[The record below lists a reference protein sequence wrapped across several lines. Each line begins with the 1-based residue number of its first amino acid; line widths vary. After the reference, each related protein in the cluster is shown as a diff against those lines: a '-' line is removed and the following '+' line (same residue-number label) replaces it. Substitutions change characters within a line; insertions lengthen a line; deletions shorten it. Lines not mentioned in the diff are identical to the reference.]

1 MHRVSGTH
9 DQIARLMTVLV
20 VLEGF
25 VILVL
30 SVLVVGLLR
39 SHAEILRSLH
49 ELGAGE
55 GITHSTQQE
64 PRVRE
69 GIAQPK
75 AGSIDAVDI
84 AGVRPGGGAGKV
96 TLVGPQSTLLAF
108 MSSGCSTC
116 AGFWEA
122 FSAGV
127 DLPDDSTRLV
137 IVTRGPDRE
146 SESAVSRLA
155 PEHLQVL
162 MSTQAWE
169 DYDVPV
175 SPYFVMIAGDGT
187 VVGDGAA
194 ATWTQ
199 LAKLINEATSD
210 QRSSSH
216 RARHDRIDQ
225 DLARAGIDPD
235 DPSLWESQDGSSS

>member
-1 MHRVSGTH
+1 
-9 DQIARLMTVLV
+9 MTVLV

-30 SVLVVGLLR
+30 AVLVVGLLR

-49 ELGAGE
+49 DLGVGE
-55 GITHSTQQE
+55 QGGHGSDQV
-64 PRVRE
+64 PLVRD

-75 AGSIDAVDI
+75 AGSIEAVDI

-127 DLPDDSTRLV
+127 DLPDESTRLV
-137 IVTRGPDRE
+137 IVTRGADRE

-155 PEHLQVL
+155 PERHQVL
-162 MSTQAWE
+162 MSSQAWE

-175 SPYFVMIAGDGT
+175 SPYFVMVTGDGA

-194 ATWTQ
+194 ANWNQ
-199 LAKLINEATSD
+199 LANLMNEALAD
-210 QRSSSH
+210 QRSTSH

-225 DLARAGIDPD
+225 DLARAGVEPD
-235 DPSLWESQDGSSS
+235 DPSLWESQAGSTP

>member
-1 MHRVSGTH
+1 
-9 DQIARLMTVLV
+9 MTVLV

-49 ELGAGE
+49 DLGAGE
-55 GITHSTQQE
+55 GGSHGTQDT
-64 PRVRE
+64 PRVLE

-75 AGSIDAVDI
+75 AGSINAVDI

-96 TLVGPQSTLLAF
+96 TLVGPQPTLLAF

-116 AGFWEA
+116 AGFWDA
-122 FSAGV
+122 FSSGT
-127 DLPDDSTRLV
+127 DLPDESARLV

-146 SESAVSRLA
+146 SESAIERLA
-155 PEHLQVL
+155 PEHHQVL
-162 MSTQAWE
+162 KSSDAWE

-175 SPYFVMIAGDGT
+175 SPYFVLVNGDGA

-194 ATWTQ
+194 ANWAQ
-199 LAKLINEATSD
+199 LVKLMGEAVSD
-210 QRSSSH
+210 QRATSH
-216 RARHDRIDQ
+216 RARHERIDA
-225 DLARAGIDPD
+225 DLAQVGIEPD
-235 DPSLWESQDGSSS
+235 DPSLWDGEPGGSS

>member
-1 MHRVSGTH
+1 
-9 DQIARLMTVLV
+9 MTVLV

-39 SHAEILRSLH
+39 SHAEILKSLH
-49 ELGAGE
+49 DLGAGE
-55 GITHSTQQE
+55 GGTHSSQQT

-69 GIAQPK
+69 GLAQPK

-108 MSSGCSTC
+108 MSSGCSVC
-116 AGFWEA
+116 AGFWDA
-122 FSAGV
+122 FSSGV
-127 DLPDDSTRLV
+127 DLPDESTRLV

-146 SESAVSRLA
+146 SESAVEKLA
-155 PEHLQVL
+155 PEHHQVL
-162 MSTQAWE
+162 MSSDAWE

-175 SPYFVMIAGDGT
+175 SPYFVMVDGDGT

-194 ATWTQ
+194 ANWTQ
-199 LAKLINEATSD
+199 LVNLMNEAVSD
-210 QRSSSH
+210 QQASSH

-225 DLARAGIDPD
+225 ELARAGIESD
-235 DPSLWESQDGSSS
+235 DPSLWENQSESSP

>member
-1 MHRVSGTH
+1 
-9 DQIARLMTVLV
+9 MTVLV

-30 SVLVVGLLR
+30 AVLVVGLLR

-49 ELGAGE
+49 DLGAGE
-55 GITHSTQQE
+55 GGNHDSHST
-64 PRVRE
+64 PRVRSDL
-69 GIAQPK
+69 AQPRT
-75 AGSIDAVDI
+75 GSIDAVDV
-84 AGVRPGGGAGKV
+84 AGARPGGGAGKV

-122 FSAGV
+122 FATGV
-127 DLPDDSTRLV
+127 DLPDESTRLV

-146 SESAVSRLA
+146 SESAILRLA
-155 PEHLQVL
+155 PEQHQVL
-162 MSTQAWE
+162 MSSEAWE

-175 SPYFVMIAGDGT
+175 SPYFVMVDGGGT

-194 ATWTQ
+194 ANWTQ
-199 LAKLINEATSD
+199 LTKLMNDAMAD
-210 QRSSSH
+210 QRSSGH
-216 RARHDRIDQ
+216 RARHERIDR
-225 DLARAGIDPD
+225 DLAAAGIEAD
-235 DPSLWESQDGSSS
+235 DPSLWESEPGGSS

>member
-1 MHRVSGTH
+1 
-9 DQIARLMTVLV
+9 MTVLV

-39 SHAEILRSLH
+39 SHAEILKSLH
-49 ELGAGE
+49 DLGAGE
-55 GITHSTQQE
+55 GGTSSSKQT
-64 PRVRE
+64 PLVRE
-69 GIAQPK
+69 DLAQPK

-116 AGFWEA
+116 AGFWDA
-122 FSAGV
+122 FSSGV
-127 DLPDDSTRLV
+127 DLPDESTRLV

-146 SESAVSRLA
+146 SESAVERLA
-155 PEHLQVL
+155 PEQHQVL
-162 MSTQAWE
+162 MSSDAWE

-175 SPYFVMIAGDGT
+175 SPYFVMIDGDGS

-194 ATWTQ
+194 ANWTQ
-199 LAKLINEATSD
+199 LVNLMNEAVSD
-210 QRSSSH
+210 RQATSH
-216 RARHDRIDQ
+216 RARHERIDEE
-225 DLARAGIDPD
+225 LARAGIESD
-235 DPSLWESQDGSSS
+235 DPSLWENQPESSP

>member
-1 MHRVSGTH
+1 
-9 DQIARLMTVLV
+9 MTVLV

-30 SVLVVGLLR
+30 AVLVVGLLR

-49 ELGAGE
+49 DLGVGE
-55 GITHSTQQE
+55 GDGHDSDTA
-64 PRVRE
+64 PRVRSD
-69 GIAQPK
+69 IAQPK
-75 AGSIDAVDI
+75 AGLIEAVDI
-84 AGVRPGGGAGKV
+84 AGARPGGGAGKV

-122 FSAGV
+122 FASGV
-127 DLPDDSTRLV
+127 ELPDESTRLV

-146 SESAVSRLA
+146 SESAVARLA
-155 PEHLQVL
+155 PDHHQVL
-162 MSTQAWE
+162 MSTDAWE

-175 SPYFVMIAGDGT
+175 SPYFVMVGADGR

-194 ATWTQ
+194 ANWAQ
-199 LAKLINEATSD
+199 LSELMNDAVADQKTTSH
-210 QRSSSH
+210 S
-216 RARHDRIDQ
+216 ARHERIDRE
-225 DLARAGIDPD
+225 LASAGLEPD
-235 DPSLWESQDGSSS
+235 DPTLWGESAGGDE

>member
-1 MHRVSGTH
+1 
-9 DQIARLMTVLV
+9 MTVLV

-39 SHAEILRSLH
+39 SHAEILKSLH
-49 ELGAGE
+49 DLGAGE
-55 GITHSTQQE
+55 GGTHSSQQT

-69 GIAQPK
+69 GLAQPK

-108 MSSGCSTC
+108 MSSGCSVC
-116 AGFWEA
+116 AGFWDA
-122 FSAGV
+122 FSSGV
-127 DLPDDSTRLV
+127 DLPDESTRLV

-146 SESAVSRLA
+146 SESAVEKLA
-155 PEHLQVL
+155 PDHHQVL
-162 MSTQAWE
+162 MSSDAWE

-175 SPYFVMIAGDGT
+175 SPYFVMIDGDGT

-194 ATWTQ
+194 ANWTQ
-199 LAKLINEATSD
+199 LVNLMNEAVSD
-210 QRSSSH
+210 QQASSH
-216 RARHDRIDQ
+216 RARHDRIDR
-225 DLARAGIDPD
+225 DLARAGIEPD
-235 DPSLWESQDGSSS
+235 DPSLWENQSESSP

>member
-1 MHRVSGTH
+1 
-9 DQIARLMTVLV
+9 MTVLV

-39 SHAEILRSLH
+39 SHAEILKSLH
-49 ELGAGE
+49 DLGAGE
-55 GITHSTQQE
+55 GGSDGTQQT

-75 AGSIDAVDI
+75 AGSINAVDI

-116 AGFWEA
+116 AGFWDA
-122 FSAGV
+122 FASGV
-127 DLPDDSTRLV
+127 DLPDESARLV

-146 SESAVSRLA
+146 SESAVERLA
-155 PEHLQVL
+155 PEQHQVL
-162 MSTQAWE
+162 MSSDAWE

-175 SPYFVMIAGDGT
+175 SPYFVMIDGDGT

-194 ATWTQ
+194 ANWTQ
-199 LAKLINEATSD
+199 LVNLMNEAMAD

-216 RARHDRIDQ
+216 RGRHDRIDQ
-225 DLARAGIDPD
+225 ELARAGIDSD
-235 DPSLWESQDGSSS
+235 DPSLWDGESGGSS

>member
-1 MHRVSGTH
+1 
-9 DQIARLMTVLV
+9 MTVLV

-49 ELGAGE
+49 DLGAGE
-55 GITHSTQQE
+55 GGSHDSQQT
-64 PRVRE
+64 PNVRE

-75 AGSIDAVDI
+75 AGSISAVDI

-96 TLVGPQSTLLAF
+96 TLVGPQPTLLAF

-116 AGFWEA
+116 AGFWDA
-122 FSAGV
+122 FASGV
-127 DLPDDSTRLV
+127 DLPDESARLV

-146 SESAVSRLA
+146 SESAVERLA
-155 PEHLQVL
+155 PEQHQVL
-162 MSTQAWE
+162 MSSDAWE

-175 SPYFVMIAGDGT
+175 SPYFVMIDGDGT

-194 ATWTQ
+194 ANWTQ
-199 LAKLINEATSD
+199 LVNLMNEAMAD
-210 QRSSSH
+210 QRSTSH
-216 RARHDRIDQ
+216 RGRHDRIDQ
-225 DLARAGIDPD
+225 ELARAGIDSD
-235 DPSLWESQDGSSS
+235 DPSLWDGEPGASS

>member
-1 MHRVSGTH
+1 
-9 DQIARLMTVLV
+9 MTVLV

-30 SVLVVGLLR
+30 AVLVVGLLR

-49 ELGAGE
+49 DLGVGE
-55 GITHSTQQE
+55 GSSRGTDET
-64 PRVRE
+64 PRVRDD
-69 GIAQPK
+69 IAQPK
-75 AGSIDAVDI
+75 AGSIEAVDI

-96 TLVGPQSTLLAF
+96 TLVGPTSTLLAF

-116 AGFWEA
+116 AGFWDA
-122 FSAGV
+122 FSTGI
-127 DLPDDSTRLV
+127 DLPDDSTRLI

-146 SESAVSRLA
+146 SESALTRLA
-155 PEHLQVL
+155 PEHHQVL
-162 MSTQAWE
+162 MSSQAWE

-175 SPYFVMIAGDGT
+175 SPYFVMVDGDGR

-194 ATWTQ
+194 ANWTQ
-199 LAKLINEATSD
+199 LANLMNEAVED
-210 QRSSSH
+210 QRSSSR

-225 DLARAGIDPD
+225 ELARAGIESD
-235 DPSLWESQDGSSS
+235 DPSLWEGQEGSPS